1 MKIQELVILGLLD
14 QNPEH
19 GYQIKKFLK
28 QVLALYA
35 DIETESIYYPLK
47 ILEEQ
52 GMVRKTVGRQGQRP
66 EKHVYSITPA
76 GKAYFQELLIKN
88 LLFLRRPFINIDLS
102 LYFLPSIDPQTLQ
115 HKLKIR
121 RRGLERIKQWLL
133 KERSRMEKQSS
144 HVQLIIEHNLELLEA
159 EQRFTQKLLQTLK
172 SKRQGYSSHWS
183 PHG

>member
-1 MKIQELVILGLLD
+1 MKIQELVILGLLN

-52 GMVRKTVGRQGQRP
+52 GMVQKKVGRQGQRP
-66 EKHVYSITPA
+66 EKYVYSITPA
-76 GKAYFQELLIKN
+76 GKLYFQELLVKN
-88 LLFLRRPFINIDLS
+88 ILFLRRPFVNIDLS
-102 LYFLPSIDPQTLQ
+102 LYFLPTMDNRVVQ
-115 HKLKIR
+115 HKLRIR
-121 RRGLERIKQWLL
+121 QRGLDRIKQWLI
-133 KERSRMEKQSS
+133 KELARVERLEKDSTN
-144 HVQLIIEHNLELLEA
+144 VQLIIEHNLELLEA

-172 SKRQGYSSHWS
+172 AA
-183 PHG
+183 PHES